1 MGKALGNLL
10 TQLRAEKGV
19 QQRVAAA
26 AIGCGAS
33 TLAYWEIGDA
43 QPRPNYIRNIAEYY
57 GVPIE
62 TITKK
67 IEHKRRTPKK
77 DPEKNVEQ
85 EKKTEIKLWQMLED
99 TEGQLK
105 SVEEELEKVKGEKR
119 ELEKKYD
126 QTAKELFIT
135 REAMKNKTDS
145 GEYDRLKKE
154 YAKLEEKYNGV
165 LEKCEK
171 LDDAVTTN
179 LKVIKH
185 YKSTID
191 RLYKLIGKQAADLA
205 FYESTGGVGKV
216 N

>member
-19 QQRVAAA
+19 QQKVAAA

-33 TLAYWEIGDA
+33 TLAYWEMGDA
-43 QPRPNYIRNIAEYY
+43 QPRPSYIRNIAEYY
-57 GVPIE
+57 GVPVE

-77 DPEKNVEQ
+77 DPDKNVEQ
-85 EKKTEIKLWQMLED
+85 EKKTEIELWQMLED

-105 SVEEELEKVKGEKR
+105 AVMDELEKVRAEKL

-126 QTAKELFIT
+126 QTAKELFVT
-135 REAMKNKTDS
+135 RETMKNRTDS

-154 YAKLEEKYNGV
+154 YAKLEEKYNGA

-171 LDDAVTTN
+171 SDDAVTTN

-205 FYESTGGVGKV
+205 FYESTGGIGKV